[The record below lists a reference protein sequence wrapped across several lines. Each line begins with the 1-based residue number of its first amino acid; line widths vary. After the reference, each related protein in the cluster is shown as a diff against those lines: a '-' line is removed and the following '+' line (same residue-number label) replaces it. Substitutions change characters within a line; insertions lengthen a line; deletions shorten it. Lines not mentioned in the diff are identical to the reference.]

1 MNNIEAR
8 KTLLRRQTEL
18 AHRLSAVEADLQKTH
33 SKDWDEQAQ
42 ERENDEVLEAIAS
55 QTANEL
61 LQIKRVLHKLGDHS
75 SYGVCK
81 RCGQA
86 IGKQRLSVI
95 PETEFC
101 VGCAND
107 TH

>member
-18 AHRLSAVEADLQKTH
+18 AYRLSAVEADLQKAH

-75 SYGVCK
+75 AYGACT

-86 IGKQRLSVI
+86 IGKQRLRVI
-95 PETEFC
+95 PEAELC
-101 VGCAND
+101 VNCANT

>member
-18 AHRLSAVEADLQKTH
+18 AYRLSALEADLQKTH
-33 SKDWDEQAQ
+33 SNDWSEQSQ

-61 LQIKRVLHKLGDHS
+61 LQIKRVLHKLGNHS
-75 SYGVCK
+75 SYGACQ

-86 IGKQRLSVI
+86 IGKQRLRVL
-95 PETEFC
+95 PQTELC
-101 VGCAND
+101 VNCANA

>member
-18 AHRLSAVEADLQKTH
+18 SHRLVAVETDLKKAH
-33 SKDWDEQAQ
+33 SNDWSEQAQ

-75 SYGVCK
+75 AYGVCH

-86 IGKQRLSVI
+86 IGKQRLKVI
-95 PETEFC
+95 PETDLC
-101 VGCAND
+101 VSCANA